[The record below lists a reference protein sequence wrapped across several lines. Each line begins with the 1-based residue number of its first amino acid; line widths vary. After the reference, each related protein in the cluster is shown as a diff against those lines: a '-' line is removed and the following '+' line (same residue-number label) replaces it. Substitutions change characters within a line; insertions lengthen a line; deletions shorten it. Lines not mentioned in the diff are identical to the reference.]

1 MKHLLKILTLF
12 ATVFMGISLVGC
24 GGGGGG
30 STTPLIVTG
39 TASEGALITGQTV
52 KLKDANGKSAA
63 DVTTGATNGVY
74 TIDVTNLTPPFLLTV
89 TGTSGKYVSL
99 AQADGK
105 ANINP
110 ITTMVVALAAG
121 NSDVSTLFTDLTP
134 VQLAGI
140 KANYTAKSGLVT
152 TSLQSVLTS
161 GVKAED
167 YFTGTV
173 TSGTGMDALFDT
185 YQIAIQSTEGIT
197 VKTKGDTA
205 VTVLSIPAATVI
217 ASSTGPLPSI
227 NIAPVANAGPTQ
239 SVAVDAVVTLDGS
252 ASSDANNDTLT
263 YGWSLTSKPSNSN
276 ASLLNATT
284 VNPTFTADQPGPY
297 VISLIVNDGVLSS
310 AASTVMITTAP
321 VANAGPA
328 QSVVENAVVTLDGSA
343 SRHANNDTLTYG
355 WSLTSKPSNS
365 NASLLNAT
373 TVSPS
378 FTADKIGIYVISLIV
393 NNGVLSSTASTVTI
407 TAASANTAP
416 VANAGPAQSVVV
428 GAVVTLDGS
437 ASSDANSGDTLT
449 YSWSLTSGPGSSVTL
464 SSTTAAKPTFTAGLT
479 GTYVFTL
486 VVNDG
491 KLNSTAPTVSITSI
505 ANQGSVS
512 ITW

>member
-1 MKHLLKILTLF
+1 M
-12 ATVFMGISLVGC
+12 
-24 GGGGGG
+24 
-30 STTPLIVTG
+30 
-39 TASEGALITGQTV
+39 
-52 KLKDANGKSAA
+52 KDANGKSAA

-284 VNPTFTADQPGPY
+284 V
-297 VISLIVNDGVLSS
+297 
-310 AASTVMITTAP
+310 
-321 VANAGPA
+321 
-328 QSVVENAVVTLDGSA
+328 
-343 SRHANNDTLTYG
+343 
-355 WSLTSKPSNS
+355 
-365 NASLLNAT
+365 
-373 TVSPS
+373 SPS

-407 TAASANTAP
+407 TAASANTVP

-479 GTYVFTL
+479 GTYVFSL

-491 KLNSTAPTVSITSI
+491 KLNSTAATVSITSI